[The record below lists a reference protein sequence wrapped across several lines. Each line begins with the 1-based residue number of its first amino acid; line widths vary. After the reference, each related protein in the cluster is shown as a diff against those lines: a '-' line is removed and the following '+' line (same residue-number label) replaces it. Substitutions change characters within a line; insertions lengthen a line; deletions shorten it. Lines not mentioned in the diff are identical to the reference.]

1 MHIEWLQVR
10 NVRNLSSL
18 RLEPEPSL
26 NIITGP
32 NGSGKTALLEAI
44 HILSRCRSFRTS
56 GISRVIRHRQHEL
69 QVSAG
74 LRFPD
79 QAQVVT
85 GVERS
90 RGTINIRYN
99 NRTIRKVSEQAA
111 RVPVITVTP
120 DSHGMVSGSPV
131 FRRRWLDWA
140 MFHVEPAYI
149 ETWRDYHKALKNRN
163 SLLRKKEVQQL
174 DTWEQ
179 VMWSAART
187 INVQRNAFIDDLAE
201 EMADT
206 AQRLGIPPAELAY
219 EQGWQTGVDLDRF
232 LAGQR
237 RGDLERGVT
246 RYGIHRSDVVI
257 RQDERE
263 IGHFYS
269 RGQIKLCIIALSLAQ
284 DRVFRRRTGRSPIIL
299 VDDLQAELDITG
311 QRHVVE
317 VLAGQGV
324 QVFITTTGKIPSNKQ
339 LQKRVFH
346 VKQGSLARVSAPN
359 TTKTAEAA
367 ESTPR

>member
-10 NVRNLSSL
+10 NVRNLSNL
-18 RLEPEPSL
+18 RLEPDPSL
-26 NIITGP
+26 NIISGP

-56 GISRVIRHRQHEL
+56 GINRVIRHQQQEL
-69 QVSAG
+69 QISAG
-74 LRFPD
+74 LRLPD
-79 QAQVVT
+79 QSLVIT

-90 RGTINIRYN
+90 RGTITIRYN

-111 RVPVITVTP
+111 QVPVITITP
-120 DSHGMVSGSPV
+120 DIHGMVSGSPV

-140 MFHVEPAYI
+140 MFHVKPSYI

-163 SLLRKKEVQQL
+163 NLLRKNNVEQL
-174 DTWEQ
+174 ATWEQ
-179 VMWSAART
+179 AMWSSART
-187 INVQRNAFIDDLAE
+187 INAQRNEFIAEIAE
-201 EMADT
+201 EMANT
-206 AQRLGIPPAELAY
+206 AQLLDIPQAELVY
-219 EQGWQTGVDLDRF
+219 ERGWQSGIDLDRF
-232 LAGQR
+232 LSEHR
-237 RGDLERGVT
+237 KGDLERGMT
-246 RYGIHRSDVVI
+246 RHGIHRSDIVI

-269 RGQIKLCIIALSLAQ
+269 RGQTKLCIIALCLAQ

-299 VDDLQAELDITG
+299 VDDLQAELDMTG

-324 QVFITTTGKIPSNKQ
+324 QVFITTTGKIPSHKQ
-339 LQKRVFH
+339 TQKRMFH
-346 VKQGSLARVSAPN
+346 VKQGCLI
-359 TTKTAEAA
+359 
-367 ESTPR
+367 